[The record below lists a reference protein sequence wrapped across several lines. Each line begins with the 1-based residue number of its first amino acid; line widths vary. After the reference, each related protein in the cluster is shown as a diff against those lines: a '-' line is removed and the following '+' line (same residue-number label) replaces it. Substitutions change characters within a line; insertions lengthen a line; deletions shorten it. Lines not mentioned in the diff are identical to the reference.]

1 MYCVK
6 KITDDLTWIGGND
19 RRLELFE
26 NVFPIPEGVSYNAYF
41 LDDEKTVLLDTVD
54 YSISRLFLENLD
66 HVLQGRALDYLIVNH
81 MEPDHASVVEIVA
94 QKYPEATIVC
104 NEKTVKMMKQFF
116 SFEPENRLHIVAE
129 GDSLCTGR
137 HELHFVM
144 APMVHWPEVMVTYD
158 STDKTLFSADAFG
171 TFGTLDGKLFNDE
184 FDFDRD
190 LLDHARRYYTNI
202 VGKYGNQVQKLLKK
216 ASGLDIQRIC
226 PLHGPVWRSNLGYFI
241 EKNNL
246 WSSYQYEKK
255 GIVVIYASMY
265 GGTEA
270 MAEAFAAK
278 LNDEGITEISV
289 YDASKTH
296 PSYLIGEIFKY
307 SHFAIASPTYNG
319 NIHPVIETLLT
330 DMNHLAVQNKT
341 AVVMENGTW
350 APASG
355 KKIKAALE
363 EMKNIT
369 VMEPTLSIKSV
380 MKEDQ
385 LEAMDELVK
394 ATAASLK

>member
-1 MYCVK
+1 
-6 KITDDLTWIGGND
+6 
-19 RRLELFE
+19 
-26 NVFPIPEGVSYNAYF
+26 
-41 LDDEKTVLLDTVD
+41 
-54 YSISRLFLENLD
+54 
-66 HVLQGRALDYLIVNH
+66 
-81 MEPDHASVVEIVA
+81 
-94 QKYPEATIVC
+94 
-104 NEKTVKMMKQFF
+104 
-116 SFEPENRLHIVAE
+116 
-129 GDSLCTGR
+129 
-137 HELHFVM
+137 
-144 APMVHWPEVMVTYD
+144 
-158 STDKTLFSADAFG
+158 
-171 TFGTLDGKLFNDE
+171 
-184 FDFDRD
+184 
-190 LLDHARRYYTNI
+190 
-202 VGKYGNQVQKLLKK
+202 
-216 ASGLDIQRIC
+216 
-226 PLHGPVWRSNLGYFI
+226 
-241 EKNNL
+241 
-246 WSSYQYEKK
+246 
-255 GIVVIYASMY
+255 MY

-350 APASG
+350 ALASG